1 MEILDV
7 LSPMGGIHKWLSPLC
22 CSAVLW
28 SEMRSM
34 TFCHLER
41 SNRNHILKTS
51 FWFFFNNQPTCRPTP
66 STGRQP
72 RPGQR
77 ADSGAH
83 SALRRFLG
91 KPQRLSPLLKEQ
103 MGPGRAKPRLRQAPS
118 PMSPGFWKAG
128 LYPSQVGKETHDGV
142 LFSDGGP
149 QDQARA
155 MPALWALRQGR
166 ETLKPRLCPR
176 GDGAG
181 AVGSVECLGHPR
193 ACPSRRGGQALM
205 GRQLPRVR
213 FPLRYL
219 KPGSGSWRAGRGGH
233 RLRDQDEQSRS

>member
-1 MEILDV
+1 MPPHV
-7 LSPMGGIHKWLSPLC
+7 QHRK
-22 CSAVLW
+22 AA
-28 SEMRSM
+28 
-34 TFCHLER
+34 
-41 SNRNHILKTS
+41 
-51 FWFFFNNQPTCRPTP
+51 QA
-66 STGRQP
+66 
-72 RPGQR
+72 R
-77 ADSGAH
+77 AKRR
-83 SALRRFLG
+83 LRDTRASRHFLG
-91 KPQRLSPLLKEQ
+91 KPQRPFPFLEEE
-103 MGPGRAKPRLRQAPS
+103 MGPGQA
-118 PMSPGFWKAG
+118 SPGSWKAG
-128 LYPSQVGKETHDGV
+128 LYPSQVGKGTHDGA
-142 LFSDGGP
+142 LFSHGGP

-193 ACPSRRGGQALM
+193 ACPSRRGGQALV

>member
-1 MEILDV
+1 
-7 LSPMGGIHKWLSPLC
+7 
-22 CSAVLW
+22 
-28 SEMRSM
+28 M

-41 SNRNHILKTS
+41 SNRNHILKK
-51 FWFFFNNQPTCRPTP
+51 FFFFFLKNQPTCRPRP
-66 STGRQP
+66 AQESS
-72 RPGQR
+72 PGQGKGQTQGYTCIMPLPGKTTE
-77 ADSGAH
+77 AFPIPGGGDGAWP
-83 SALRRFLG
+83 S
-91 KPQRLSPLLKEQ
+91 K
-103 MGPGRAKPRLRQAPS
+103 APS
-118 PMSPGFWKAG
+118 LMSPGFWKTG
-128 LYPSQVGKETHDGV
+128 LYPSQVGKGAHDGV

-181 AVGSVECLGHPR
+181 AVGSIECLGHPR
-193 ACPSRRGGQALM
+193 ACPSRRGGQALV